1 MSILI
6 FILILAVLIVVHEYG
21 HFIFAKKWGV
31 RVDEFG
37 LGYPP
42 RAKTLFKRKGTIFTL
57 NWIPFG
63 GFVKIFGESAT
74 EEPLT
79 EEEKKVSLVG
89 KSKFAQGTIMFAGP
103 LFNFIFAWMIIL
115 ATILI
120 GLPSAATEDN
130 REFIRD
136 VKTVIVDVLPN
147 SPAEI
152 AGIEVG
158 DQVRGISFNEN
169 TFLPVQD
176 INIAEELKKSNTE
189 VVLLEITKNKET
201 SIKEINLA
209 DFTVDGEKKIG
220 IGFQEVGIYEPPF
233 FRGFVESFHVTG
245 KMIKD
250 IAFGLVNLV
259 IDAFKGQADVSSLT
273 GPVGIVAL
281 VGDAS
286 NLGFV
291 YLLTF
296 IALISINL
304 GVINLVPFPALDGG
318 RILFLVIE
326 AIIRRPI
333 NSKISTALNSI
344 GFLILITLML
354 FITFR
359 DVVRLF

>member
-103 LFNFIFAWMIIL
+103 LFNFIFAWFL
-115 ATILI
+115 ILI
-120 GLPSAATEDN
+120 TLFIGVPASYSED
-130 REFIRD
+130 RSKDMDELR
-136 VKTVIVDVLPN
+136 TVIVSLQENSAADV
-147 SPAEI
+147 S
-152 AGIEVG
+152 GIFVG
-158 DQVRGISFNEN
+158 DEINSISLDGEDFTQISSIDVSSFLIESKAEKVYLDIERNNEN
-169 TFLPVQD
+169 L
-176 INIAEELKKSNTE
+176 
-189 VVLLEITKNKET
+189 
-201 SIKEINLA
+201 IKEIILDKENP
-209 DFTVDGEKKIG
+209 VMG
-220 IGFQEVGIYEPPF
+220 IGFQEVGIYKPPF
-233 FRGFVESFHVTG
+233 FKAVLESFKMTG
-245 KMIKD
+245 QMIYD
-250 IAFGLVNLV
+250 IGFGLVNLV

-273 GPVGIVAL
+273 GPVGIVSL

-286 NLGFV
+286 KLGFV

-296 IALISINL
+296 TALISVNL
-304 GVINLVPFPALDGG
+304 GLVNLIPFPALDGG

-333 NSKISTALNSI
+333 NPKVANGLNSI
-344 GFLILITLML
+344 GFLLLITLML